1 MKNNKIR
8 IISFVLLVVVIVV
21 AFYSNIS
28 MKLTKEAFR
37 DMDASFKTFQDA
49 YSCIDSFET
58 GSEYLTEQVRKYAIN
73 MNRDYV
79 DNYFKEAD
87 NLKRRESALE
97 RLKSF
102 SKTSQLEIQLF
113 EEAMEMSKEL
123 ENDELHAMKLLYSIN
138 PYEDP
143 NERIVEYKLTKLEEN
158 MSSYDK
164 QRVAYEIVFGTDY
177 NAKKAKIDE
186 NIKIGKNLI
195 AENNLDI
202 NNHSVQKAE
211 AAIELLSAYWGMF
224 AVISIGSLAFITI
237 YEFSQLFKKKKHV
250 QDEQN

>member
-8 IISFVLLVVVIVV
+8 IISFILLVIVIVV

-28 MKLTKEAFR
+28 MKLTKEAFN
-37 DMDASFKTFQDA
+37 DMDAAFKAYKDA
-49 YSCIDSFET
+49 YSCIDSFEA
-58 GSEYLTEQVRKYAIN
+58 GSEYLTEQVRKYTIN

-113 EEAMEMSKEL
+113 EEAMALSKEI

-138 PYEDP
+138 PYENA
-143 NERIVEYKLTKLEEN
+143 NERVLGYELTKLEEN

-164 QRVAYEIVFGTDY
+164 QKVAYEIVFGTDY
-177 NAKKAKIDE
+177 NAKKAKIEE

-195 AENNLDI
+195 AENNLDV

-224 AVISIGSLAFITI
+224 AIISIGSLAFITI
-237 YEFSQLFKKKKHV
+237 YQFSLLYKKKKHV
-250 QDEQN
+250 EDEN